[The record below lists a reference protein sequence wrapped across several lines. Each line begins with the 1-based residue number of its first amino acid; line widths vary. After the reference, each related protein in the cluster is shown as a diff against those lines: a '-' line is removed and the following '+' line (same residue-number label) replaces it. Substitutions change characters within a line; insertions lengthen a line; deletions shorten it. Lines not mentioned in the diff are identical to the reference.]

1 MTVEPDLTKKQVRNY
16 YHSTLKKKLDRS
28 INSASN
34 PAEPVR
40 PPSPQVVLSKPCR
53 YIDDY
58 PLGNSYD
65 GKCISARR
73 ASVLKS
79 NAKRGQVTSL
89 VYDHQLKGFD
99 PTSWENHISKD
110 SDARM
115 ILLPRGAS
123 DGDAGKLLSV
133 HRSKDDAENEN
144 QITFCRL
151 VNRQPRRFSQTKT
164 FRAEHL
170 LSNSFEYLS
179 YQTLE
184 GCFWNE

>member
-123 DGDAGKLLSV
+123 DTNCFTD
-133 HRSKDDAENEN
+133 
-144 QITFCRL
+144 
-151 VNRQPRRFSQTKT
+151 RRF
-164 FRAEHL
+164 AGVL
-170 LSNSFEYLS
+170 LCSGHFVDD
-179 YQTLE
+179 
-184 GCFWNE
+184 GCCVYIQKEQIIRYECT